1 LATPDQIDE
10 QVQLERDAIS
20 QGLKRLRENT
30 DKLEH
35 KDYASASVYGIASVD
50 VLIPL
55 LVARIKDTSNRIHEG
70 CTGVAFREIKHY
82 LADVEPEA
90 AACITSKVTFDKV
103 FSHKEESNLLTN
115 VTDAIGRAIED
126 ECQMRHYE
134 SCAPGLLHTIVKNYC
149 HNAQGTQQKLTV
161 IQTLMNR
168 YDVKAWVPWG
178 RPNRVNEG

>member
-1 LATPDQIDE
+1 MATPDQIQE

-20 QGLKRLRENT
+20 QGLKKLRENT

-70 CTGVAFREIKHY
+70 RTGVAFREIKHY
-82 LADVEPEA
+82 LSDVEPEA
-90 AACITSKVTFDKV
+90 AACITSKVTMDKV
-103 FSHKEESNLLTN
+103 FSHKEESNLITN

-134 SCAPGLLHTIVKNYC
+134 TKVPALLATLKKNYW
-149 HNAQGTQQKLTV
+149 HKSIGTQQKLVV
-161 IQTLMNR
+161 IKTLMNR
-168 YDVKAWVPWG
+168 YKVPHG
-178 RPNRVNEG
+178 RHGEDLFV